1 MDFFLHHRHPHYH
14 IGVITKI
21 TFLILILTLISFV
34 WQTRPS
40 DVRQHLKWSS
50 QSRPPSS
57 IVRRL
62 ALNPTGLEIVKG
74 ISSGTA
80 RRPLRTKLTKAHL
93 TPQLH
98 KINHGHFHHHPPH
111 QIEWEKVIRVALP
124 NRSLVLINTNN
135 TQHMVTSS
143 HLKMWWLHFF
153 PFEFFIDFRAPTFRQ
168 KMGNKRIPQR
178 DFWNLLL

>member
-80 RRPLRTKLTKAHL
+80 RRPLRTKLTKDHL